1 MTENID
7 GVWSDPGSLLRS
19 LGQAVIGTDLDGV
32 VRYWNPAAEM
42 LYGWTAREALGR
54 NIAELTVPQ
63 IGQDLAAEIMQALR
77 AGGQWS
83 GGFMVQRKDGSRFP
97 ALVTDTGLHAADGTL
112 VGVVGGS
119 ADVGH
124 GLRVLLAQRRSSS
137 STTSAASSTPPASKV
152 C

>member
-1 MTENID
+1 MAENID
-7 GVWSDPGSLLRS
+7 SVWSDPGSLLRS

-63 IGQDLAAEIMQALR
+63 IGQDLAAEIMETLR

-83 GGFMVQRKDGSRFP
+83 GWFMVQRKGGSRFP
-97 ALVTDTGLHAADGTL
+97 ALVTDTGVHAADGRL
-112 VGVVGGS
+112 VGVVGVSLEG
-119 ADVGH
+119 GH
-124 GLRVLLAQRRSSS
+124 GLGVLLAQA
-137 STTSAASSTPPASKV
+137 SAAAPLPDRA
-152 C
+152 